1 MKIYCPICQWQP
13 TADSRWVCHPGCD
26 HCWNTFDTHGR
37 CPQCGKVWRNT
48 RCLVCLEWSKH
59 VHWYHDLEPAVLEE
73 FEASMVLN

>member
-1 MKIYCPICQWQP
+1 MKIYCPICRWQP
-13 TADSRWVCHPGCD
+13 TADARWICQPGCD

-59 VHWYHDLEPAVLEE
+59 EHWYHDLEPAVLEE